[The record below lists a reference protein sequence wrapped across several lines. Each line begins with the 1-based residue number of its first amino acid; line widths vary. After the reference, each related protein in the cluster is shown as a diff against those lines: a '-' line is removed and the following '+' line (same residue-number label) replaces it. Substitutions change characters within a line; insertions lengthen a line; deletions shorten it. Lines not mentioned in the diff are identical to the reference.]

1 MTSARVKTIALVT
14 KVGKPEAS
22 EVATQLRERY
32 PDRTFLA
39 ERALAQQ
46 VGWPVTSDAEL
57 AMADL
62 FVVLGGDGTLI
73 HAARLLKGR
82 QVPILG
88 VNMGSLGFLTEIPRQ
103 EIFNLMDQVFSGKV
117 RVTSRMKLKC
127 RVWRDGKVLL
137 DDEVLNDVVI
147 NKGALARISDFE
159 TWMDGDFVAL
169 FKADGIICSTPT
181 GSTAYTLSAGGPI
194 VHPSI
199 DCVIVTPIC
208 PHALTQKPIVVP
220 GDQTIRIELKAHVED
235 VFITIDGQVGQP
247 LRQGDRIEIE
257 RSPNRVHLIKN
268 PSIDYFGIL
277 RQKLHWGER

>member
-1 MTSARVKTIALVT
+1 VKTIALVT
-14 KVGKPEAS
+14 KVGKPEA
-22 EVATQLRERY
+22 AQLAAQLRERY

-46 VGWPVTSDAEL
+46 LGWKAAPDEEL
-57 AMADL
+57 VKADL

-73 HAARLLKGR
+73 HAARLLKGK

-88 VNMGSLGFLTEIPRQ
+88 INLGSLGFMTEIPQ
-103 EIFNLMDQVFSGKV
+103 AEIFTLMDLTLAGKV
-117 RVTSRMKLKC
+117 KVSSRMKLAC
-127 RVWRDGKVLL
+127 RVYRDGKLL
-137 DDEVLNDVVI
+137 LEDEVLNDIVI

-159 TWMDGDFVAL
+159 TWMDGDFVAQ

-199 DCVIVTPIC
+199 DCLIVTPIC
-208 PHALTQKPIVVP
+208 PHALTQKPFVVP
-220 GDQTIRIELKAHVED
+220 GDQTVRIVLKEHVED

-247 LRQGDRIEIE
+247 LKIGDRMEVE
-257 RSPNRVHLIKN
+257 RSPNRVHLIRN